1 MIKIG
6 SEYLNMSLTSLSISS
21 FGYLGAG
28 TGFIISGSGNL
39 YSKHPLIRGGDI
51 AHNPALRLFYINGV
65 LLSRS
70 EIEGIVDGWR
80 TKNN

>member
-1 MIKIG
+1 M
-6 SEYLNMSLTSLSISS
+6 LTSLSLAS

-28 TGFIISGSGNL
+28 SGFTITGSGNL

-51 AHNPALRLFYINGV
+51 AHDPALRLFYIEGI

-70 EIEGIVDGWR
+70 EIEGIVDG
-80 TKNN
+80 